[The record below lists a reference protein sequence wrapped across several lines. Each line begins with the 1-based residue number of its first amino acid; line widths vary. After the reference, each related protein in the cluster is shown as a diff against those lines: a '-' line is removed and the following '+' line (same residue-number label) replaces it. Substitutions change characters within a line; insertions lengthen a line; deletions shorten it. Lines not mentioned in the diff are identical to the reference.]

1 MNDTKRRRA
10 ARLLSM
16 VLAAL
21 FGALPAGA
29 QTTDFC
35 GCAGSP
41 SLGAFV
47 SGDAATHPPGT
58 VRNPSWINSYDH
70 GIRIPLPPDGILVF
84 DSFTVQY
91 YPGFGAGW
99 NTHVF
104 FEPNAANTPVT
115 LLVKGNVT
123 IADAGRLRVSGWSGG
138 AGSAGGLVRAPVFIQ
153 FVMGVLGGIAAE
165 PDHLDH
171 LKATADRLFGDD
183 YIFSVLAAGRMQM
196 RMAEQAAAM
205 GGHVRV
211 GLEDNLHIAKG
222 QLATSNAEQVAK
234 VREIVEAV
242 GRTVATPAEARS
254 MLGLKGPEKVGF

>member
-138 AGSAGGLVRAPVFIQ
+138 AGSAGTAGRPGAGGPGGFAGGQGAYQLVNFANRV
-153 FVMGVLGGIAAE
+153 
-165 PDHLDH
+165 
-171 LKATADRLFGDD
+171 ATASDRAEASGRPS
-183 YIFSVLAAGRMQM
+183 IRSRSPPAAPSSACPSCGRSSAARAAAGAARSTA
-196 RMAEQAAAM
+196 RPARPGAAA
-205 GGHVRV
+205 GAAG
-211 GLEDNLHIAKG
+211 
-222 QLATSNAEQVAK
+222 
-234 VREIVEAV
+234 
-242 GRTVATPAEARS
+242 ARS
-254 MLGLKGPEKVGF
+254 